1 VTFIDSTATLAAR
14 SLEVEEALGL
24 PIANQKNRVSG
35 NRGIGLF
42 EWIACVLCAENPS

>member
-24 PIANQKNRVSG
+24 PNANQKSRDSV
-35 NRGIGLF
+35 RRDVGLF